1 MLRIS
6 ALGKSLIKLRHA
18 FWGRNE
24 SFFGGAGFIGGGS
37 SDNQG
42 FGDMTATAG
51 LAPHTLLSPR
61 AQRRREDMAVPGAP
75 PGGSTQPLTASPARR
90 PDLPTSAQGASLSRD
105 FRKQLRDA

>member
-1 MLRIS
+1 MS
-6 ALGKSLIKLRHA
+6 HYLG
-18 FWGRNE
+18 
-24 SFFGGAGFIGGGS
+24 GGFYRGGGS

-75 PGGSTQPLTASPARR
+75 PWGSTQPPTASPARR
-90 PDLPTSAQGASLSRD
+90 PDFPTSAQGASLSRD